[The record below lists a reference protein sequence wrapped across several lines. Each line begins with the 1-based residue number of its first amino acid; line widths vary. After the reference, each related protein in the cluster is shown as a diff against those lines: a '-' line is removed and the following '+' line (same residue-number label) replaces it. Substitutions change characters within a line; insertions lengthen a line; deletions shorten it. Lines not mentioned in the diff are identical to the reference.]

1 MYKLKRNIK
10 LLSPLHHKIITDYP
24 VNCKPRIHH
33 SSLLFRELT
42 LKLDSYRNNYVDW
55 LNRCLKYTDNILK
68 FKEKKDET
76 RKDAPVW
83 NNGFLPGLDIITL
96 YSVISEL
103 KPNIYLEIGSGN
115 STKVVKRAIQDF
127 SLTTKIISIDP
138 KPRAEIDDLS
148 DEIIRKPLEN
158 IENISVIFSQ
168 LSANDVLFIDN
179 SHYLFPNSDVFV
191 CMYEILPFLN
201 AGVWIQIH
209 DIYLPYD
216 YPEIMTQR
224 YYNEQ
229 YSLIPF
235 ILYATHDFEIML
247 PNYYIFKNKELHT
260 LLAKYW
266 ESSEL
271 KNVENHGGSFWMR
284 KK

>member
-1 MYKLKRNIK
+1 MNKLKHNLK
-10 LLSPLHHKIITDYP
+10 LLSPFHHKIITDYSIKS
-24 VNCKPRIHH
+24 KPRIHH
-33 SSLLFRELT
+33 SSSLFGELT
-42 LKLDSYRNNYVDW
+42 LKLDTYRDNYIEW
-55 LNRCLKYTDNILK
+55 LNRCVKHKDNILK
-68 FKEKKDET
+68 FNEKKKET
-76 RKDAPVW
+76 RNDAPVW

-103 KPNIYLEIGSGN
+103 KPNLYVEIGSGN

-127 SLTTKIISIDP
+127 SLSTKIISIDP
-138 KPRAEIDDLS
+138 KPRAEIDDLA

-158 IENISVIFSQ
+158 IENVSFIFNQ

-179 SHYLFPNSDVFV
+179 SHYLFPNSDVFI
-191 CMYEILPFLN
+191 CMYEILPFLKS
-201 AGVWIQIH
+201 GVWIQIH
-209 DIYLPYD
+209 DVYLPYD

-235 ILYATHDFEIML
+235 ILYATNDFEIML
-247 PNYYIFKNKELHT
+247 PNYYIFKNQELHSI
-260 LLAKYW
+260 LFKYW
-266 ESSEL
+266 ESPIL
-271 KNVENHGGSFWMR
+271 KNVEHHGGSFWMR